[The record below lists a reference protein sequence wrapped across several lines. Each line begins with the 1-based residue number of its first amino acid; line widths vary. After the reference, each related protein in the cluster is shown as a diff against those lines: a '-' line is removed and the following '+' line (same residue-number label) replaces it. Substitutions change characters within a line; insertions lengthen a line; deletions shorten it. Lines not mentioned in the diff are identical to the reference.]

1 MVGFTVG
8 WVKEREVNSEAL
20 LEKTDFLGF
29 SSWVT
34 VEARVV
40 FSEEEV
46 EEGVVL
52 FFKKEGINSWASA
65 LNSVFEAGVD
75 II

>member
-1 MVGFTVG
+1 M
-8 WVKEREVNSEAL
+8 NSEAL

-34 VEARVV
+34 VEAGDV

-52 FFKKEGINSWASA
+52 FFKKEGINS
-65 LNSVFEAGVD
+65 
-75 II
+75 